1 MKIRQF
7 FQNVQCRLHW
17 SSAWAFALFAEW
29 WCSRIGAALKC
40 ESLQK
45 ILHKTP
51 TAEARLLAFT
61 IFTAIRKHN
70 GQPYLPRAMHFG
82 ALKCL
87 SITGG
92 RCWVSI
98 FSNRRQ
104 SLSTVRSC
112 ISSRRQPVVANV
124 EYWLTVLVATAYC
137 LCLWIVVILYLRLRK
152 YQYFP
157 PNWLIFP
164 PKLGSSGYIT
174 LGIPFILWLPMVQS
188 YLDVYY
194 TLKF

>member
-7 FQNVQCRLHW
+7 FRNVQCRLHW
-17 SSAWAFALFAEW
+17 SSAWAFTLFAEW

-40 ESLQK
+40 ESLQW
-45 ILHKTP
+45 ILHKTQ
-51 TAEARLLAFT
+51 TVEDRLLAFT

-82 ALKCL
+82 ALKFL

-92 RCWVSI
+92 WCWVVCMPSHI

-112 ISSRRQPVVANV
+112 ISRGREPVVANV
-124 EYWLTVLVATAYC
+124 EYWLTVLVATAIAC
-137 LCLWIVVILYLRLRK
+137 VCEL
-152 YQYFP
+152 
-157 PNWLIFP
+157 
-164 PKLGSSGYIT
+164 
-174 LGIPFILWLPMVQS
+174 
-188 YLDVYY
+188 
-194 TLKF
+194 